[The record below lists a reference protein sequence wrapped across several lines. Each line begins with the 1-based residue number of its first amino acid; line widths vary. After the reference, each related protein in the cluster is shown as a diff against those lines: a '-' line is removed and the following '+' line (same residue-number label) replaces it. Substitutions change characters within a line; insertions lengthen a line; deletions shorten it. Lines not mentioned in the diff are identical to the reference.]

1 MRNIKSLTKLLAVC
15 LSVVVFM
22 NVSAASYAD
31 SAKAIQPRFTYID
44 HAVVF
49 LHIADGVAY
58 VSGSTTGKADVTETH
73 VKCNLEKLM
82 GSYWMQLKSWSDT
95 QPGRN
100 ASVNGDLSVT
110 KGTYRV
116 MGTHRCNS
124 ETITTYSSNQTCE

>member
-31 SAKAIQPRFTYID
+31 SAKAIQPRYSSILS
-44 HAVVF
+44 HRVG
-49 LHIADGVAY
+49 LNISGGIAY
-58 VSGSTTGKADVTETH
+58 VSGNTSGYAGVKETH

-95 QPGRN
+95 QAGTY
-100 ASVNGDLSVT
+100 ASTSGEQSVSS
-110 KGTYRV
+110 GLYRV
-116 MGTHRCNS
+116 MGTHRCDS
-124 ETITTYSSNQTCE
+124 ETVTAYTSNQTCE